1 MKSIIITLILS
12 FVSLSL
18 FPQQTARER
27 IEQRRL
33 AETKLKN
40 ASSASQDNRS
50 DNLLNNILEN
60 ARWSRIIYRHID
72 LTNPVNSP
80 LYFPQTPVD
89 GKMNLF
95 SILFRLIQ
103 NNEIKVYEYLDG
115 RETFS
120 NEYLINFTEF
130 MDRFNIYYET
140 NNGTIV
146 VHDADIP
153 SHLVQGY
160 YLKEVYYFD
169 NSTSSLKILPISLC
183 PILHQIDNYDGTTLY
198 PLFWV
203 PYSEIE
209 QKMRQMPIISS
220 SINNNMKGSI
230 DDFFRTRKYDGEI
243 YKTGN
248 PGNLSISQYTNSP
261 QEMKEEQERI
271 EQELIDFENHVFINQ
286 VGNQEPNRKN
296 SINQSQRTGV
306 IFKSNNTVP
315 QQTMRNRRY

>member
-1 MKSIIITLILS
+1 MKSIIITLILA
-12 FVSLSL
+12 FVSMSL

-33 AETKLKN
+33 AEAKQN
-40 ASSASQDNRS
+40 IAISASQSNRS
-50 DNLLNNILEN
+50 DILLNEIVEN
-60 ARWSRIIYRHID
+60 ARWSRIIYRYID
-72 LTNPVNSP
+72 LTNPTNSP
-80 LYFPQTPVD
+80 LYFPETPVE

-95 SILFRLIQ
+95 TTLFRSLQ
-103 NNEIKVYEYLDG
+103 NNDIKAYEYLDG
-115 RETFS
+115 RESFTD
-120 NEYLINFTEF
+120 EYLINFTEF
-130 MDRFNIYYET
+130 MDRFDIYYET
-140 NNGTIV
+140 NNGTIT

-169 NSTSSLKILPISLC
+169 TATSSLRILPTSIC
-183 PILHQIDNYDGTTLY
+183 PILHQIDNYESTTRY

-209 QKMRQMPIISS
+209 QMIRQMPAMSS
-220 SINNNMKGSI
+220 SINNNLRGSI

-261 QEMKEEQERI
+261 QEMKAEQERI
-271 EQELIDFENHVFINQ
+271 EQELVDFEKQLWKDSIGNHTQNTQ
-286 VGNQEPNRKN
+286 NTKNRK
-296 SINQSQRTGV
+296 QRTSV
-306 IFKSNNTVP
+306 ISKSNNTGA
-315 QQTMRNRRY
+315 QQSMRNRRY